1 MAQSKNFKENK
12 KKFPLNLKNLK
23 EKMEKEILLTN
34 KQTLARLSE
43 GKALLSSEGEPSAHS
58 EGKTS
63 SFSEGEALPRS

>member
-1 MAQSKNFKENK
+1 
-12 KKFPLNLKNLK
+12 
-23 EKMEKEILLTN
+23 MEKEILLTN